1 MTRNHFS
8 KHNGPYFIN
17 DGLSHHVP
25 TKPQEDIKPDK
36 KVFYFVSMGFGIFLT
51 AIGFALY
58 YLS

>member
-36 KVFYFVSMGFGIFLT
+36 KVFHFVILMFGILLT
-51 AIGFALY
+51 TIGVVLY
-58 YLS
+58 SFH